1 LCKVRDSLGKFNSIE
16 EFAHHLPQEAS
27 NKRQLES
34 LIQAGVFDNL
44 HSNRNQLLSSID
56 TILGTS
62 NLVRKENNSQ
72 QVSLFAGSD
81 IEPEYAAI
89 RFTDCPEW
97 SQPEKIAREF
107 EVLGLY
113 LSAHPLDQYEY
124 QLKKMNIKPSN
135 SLYNLD
141 GKGTGQRITMVGQ
154 LTSVQERVSQKG
166 NRFAFLQF
174 TDKTGG
180 FEVTCF
186 SDLLISNRN
195 SLQPGN
201 ILIIYVEAKIE
212 NGLVRLLAQRIMPL
226 EDKIALAHSG
236 LGIWLENADCLEDIK
251 LILSEDGEGKAPV
264 VINIIDTAS
273 QIKMILPNFFQLSG
287 NCRKKLKSVP
297 GIIKIEDILENA

>member
-1 LCKVRDSLGKFNSIE
+1 
-16 EFAHHLPQEAS
+16 
-27 NKRQLES
+27 
-34 LIQAGVFDNL
+34 
-44 HSNRNQLLSSID
+44 
-56 TILGTS
+56 
-62 NLVRKENNSQ
+62 
-72 QVSLFAGSD
+72 
-81 IEPEYAAI
+81 
-89 RFTDCPEW
+89 
-97 SQPEKIAREF
+97 
-107 EVLGLY
+107 
-113 LSAHPLDQYEY
+113 
-124 QLKKMNIKPSN
+124 MNIKPSN
-135 SLYNLD
+135 SLYELD
-141 GKGTGQRITMVGQ
+141 GQGTGQRIKMVGQ

-186 SDLLISNRN
+186 SDLLISNRD

-201 ILIIYVEAKIE
+201 ILIIYLEAKIE

-264 VINIIDTAS
+264 EINIKDAAS
-273 QIKMILPNFFQLSG
+273 QIKMILPNCFQLSG

>member
-1 LCKVRDSLGKFNSIE
+1 
-16 EFAHHLPQEAS
+16 
-27 NKRQLES
+27 
-34 LIQAGVFDNL
+34 
-44 HSNRNQLLSSID
+44 
-56 TILGTS
+56 
-62 NLVRKENNSQ
+62 
-72 QVSLFAGSD
+72 
-81 IEPEYAAI
+81 
-89 RFTDCPEW
+89 
-97 SQPEKIAREF
+97 
-107 EVLGLY
+107 
-113 LSAHPLDQYEY
+113 
-124 QLKKMNIKPSN
+124 MNIKPSN
-135 SLYNLD
+135 LLYD
-141 GKGTGQRITMVGQ
+141 FDEKGTGQRITMVGQ

-186 SDLLISNRN
+186 SDLLISNRD

-201 ILIIYVEAKIE
+201 ILIIYLEAKIE

-226 EDKIALAHSG
+226 EDKIASAHSG

-264 VINIIDTAS
+264 VINIRDTAS
-273 QIKMILPNFFQLSG
+273 QIKMILPNFFKLSG